1 MESHERSI
9 PALVTAQKMTVL
21 FFDITGS
28 MLPGPSCQGDKR
40 IQESEGPPWLPKQ
53 PSSQRL
59 CLPELWL
66 QFIARACSKNE
77 YGEEKTTEARAEGNP
92 LMKPLVAHA
101 QAAPNR

>member
-1 MESHERSI
+1 MESHEHSI

-53 PSSQRL
+53 SSSQRL

-66 QFIARACSKNE
+66 LTQGIILFLHPRESKV
-77 YGEEKTTEARAEGNP
+77 R
-92 LMKPLVAHA
+92 L
-101 QAAPNR
+101 QCQ